1 MFYFMKLGKLIVDD
15 INIVVDKKFRD
26 PDHQETTDE

>member
-1 MFYFMKLGKLIVDD
+1 MKLGKLIVDD

-26 PDHQETTDE
+26 PDQQETTDE